1 MSYSCAVVFLN
12 MIKDHDYFMNIAL
25 KEAEKASKID
35 EVPIGCVIVKDNKI
49 IAKSHNKKEINQNP
63 LGHAE
68 IIAIRKATRKLKN
81 WRLEGCTLYVTIEPC
96 LMCCGAIIQS
106 RIPRVVYGSNDPKG
120 GAVESSIKAFEIDNI
135 NHRPE
140 VIKGV
145 KKDDCSDIIKKYFKK
160 KREKQN

>member
-1 MSYSCAVVFLN
+1 
-12 MIKDHDYFMNIAL
+12 MNKTHEQYMDIAL
-25 KEAEKASKID
+25 KEASKAAAID

-49 IAKSHNKKEINQNP
+49 IAKAHNKKETNQDP

-68 IIAIRKATRKLKN
+68 IIAIRKAAKKLNN
-81 WRLEGCTLYVTIEPC
+81 WRLEGCTLYVSIEPC

-106 RIPRVVYGSNDPKG
+106 RIPLVVYGANDPKG
-120 GAVESSIKAFEIDNI
+120 GAIESSLKAFEAENI

-145 KKDDCSDIIKKYFKK
+145 RLEESRKIIKDYFKK
-160 KREKQN
+160 KREK